1 MALMVQAPLD
11 LKKMEADPNKVLAAI
26 SHVILLAENPFYKL
40 SQYDIVKTLFLADR
54 QHLNKYGRPITYDN
68 YVAMTH
74 GPVPSLSYDL
84 LKANEYEMRRHK
96 IAELPWCRSA
106 GRNGKLYFDSPD
118 VGRFGAFLSD
128 SDRDSL
134 QSAFRVIRGLS
145 FSQIRRLTHE
155 DPAYVNAWK
164 EDGGKAAY
172 DMDLALLFDTP
183 HPEKT
188 EELIEYSQ
196 YVQSR

>member
-1 MALMVQAPLD
+1 MVQAPLE
-11 LKKMEADPNKVLAAI
+11 LGKMTADPNKVLAAI
-26 SHVILLAENPFYKL
+26 SYVILLAEDASYRL

-54 QHLNKYGRPITYDN
+54 QHLNEYGRPITYDN

-74 GPVPSLSYDL
+74 GPVPNLSYDL
-84 LKANEYEMRRHK
+84 LKENEYALRRYK

-106 GRNGKLYFDSPD
+106 GKNGTFYFGSPD
-118 VGRFGAFLSD
+118 VEKFGDFLSD
-128 SDRDSL
+128 SDRDAL
-134 QSAFRVIRGLS
+134 KSAFQVIRGLN

-155 DPAYVNAWK
+155 DPAYVSAWK

-183 HPEKT
+183 QPEKT